1 MEGFYRS
8 KIVTV
13 MWQVVFEES
22 VCMCVLQV
30 LGRTQENIRSTE
42 AGGQAYV
49 NQLMWVVGS

>member
-22 VCMCVLQV
+22 VCMRVLQV
-30 LGRTQENIRSTE
+30 LGRTQENIRSPE
-42 AGGQAYV
+42 AGGQACV
-49 NQLMWVVGS
+49 NQLMWVLGS